1 MQTTKMRLHR
11 RDFLKASTAA
21 STAAAFGAF
30 ALAGNGAAIA
40 ATQATDKSGSMMVAQ
55 ASMTEGDIAALPRF
69 KLDLVAPPFV
79 PSCRPAFRSKT
90 RSGRIRRAEG
100 GRSHNDR

>member
-30 ALAGNGAAIA
+30 TLAGNGAAIA
-40 ATQATDKSGSMMVAQ
+40 ATQATDKSGSMIGCPGVDDRRGHRRSSALQ
-55 ASMTEGDIAALPRF
+55 A
-69 KLDLVAPPFV
+69 
-79 PSCRPAFRSKT
+79 
-90 RSGRIRRAEG
+90 
-100 GRSHNDR
+100 